1 LKTEL
6 ETVKT
11 ERSEGQETQRLV
23 MQQIGNM
30 KRLIEEQKQS
40 ERDKEQLLIKIKSK
54 DQQIREMTKQR
65 AQ

>member
-23 MQQIGNM
+23 MQQIVNM

>member
-1 LKTEL
+1 MKTEL

>member
-1 LKTEL
+1 
-6 ETVKT
+6 
-11 ERSEGQETQRLV
+11 
-23 MQQIGNM
+23 M

-65 AQ
+65 VQ

>member
-1 LKTEL
+1 MKTEL

-65 AQ
+65 VQ

>member
-1 LKTEL
+1 MKTEL

-54 DQQIREMTKQR
+54 DQQIREMTK
-65 AQ
+65 